1 MKKSLMKKSQ
11 LSSGENGVSGAKKK
25 NGISK
30 NGIRMM
36 SFSGLLPFLVMA
48 TEAGGD
54 FPVFL
59 VVIVAVVVVAVIGL
73 FILIEVLSKK
83 GYYEKKEKEKAEK
96 EKQLAERRAKAQA
109 AKEKAAQGEKPAEEA
124 PAEEAPIE
132 EVPTEE
138 AVLAEEAALAEE
150 APVVEEVPA
159 EEEAPVEEAPI
170 EEVPAPAPVEE
181 PIPAAVMVEDLV
193 PEEGMEIV
201 ESKVNDE
208 GDVILVQKDAKGN
221 IFEIRFI
228 KSFTAKLSQADD
240 VMKDYYTILKNYVL
254 AYKKANSR
262 VSWHYDA
269 VNVGRNM
276 ALKFAIR
283 GKTLCV
289 YYDLKNEELDPKY
302 KVEEAKGK
310 KFEEVPCLYRI
321 KNDRRCEY
329 AKDLID
335 MVMAKLGLEKGEEPT
350 EDYRIP
356 REETMA
362 LLKKGLIKELK
373 VRVNKPVDEVAP
385 APAPAPV
392 EEPKE
397 EVAEQSYEELAKE
410 EGMEI
415 VESKVNDDGDVVL
428 VEKDAKGNIFEIRFI
443 KSFTAKMSQAEDVMK
458 DYYTIIKNYALSYKK
473 ANSRVSWHYDAVN
486 VGRNMALKFAV
497 RGKTLCVYYDLDM
510 EGLDPKYKVEP
521 AKGKKY
527 EDVPCL
533 YRIKNDRRCD
543 YAKDLI
549 DMVMAKL
556 GVEKGE
562 LPEEDYRIPYE
573 ETIPLLKKGLIKEQ
587 KVRVNKPEE
596 AAPAPAPEPE
606 PEPVKEPEP
615 VEEVA
620 EPVEEAYQELAKE
633 EGMEIVESKVNN
645 DGDIV
650 LVEKDA
656 KGNIFEIRFI
666 KSFTA
671 KLSQAEDVVKDYY
684 TGLKN
689 NALADKKS
697 NSRVSWHYDAVNVG
711 REMVIKF
718 AIRGKTLCLYF
729 ALAKDGLD
737 PKYKVEDAKGKK
749 FEDVPVLYRIKNDRR
764 YNYAKD
770 LIDMVMAK
778 VGAEKGEEPN
788 VDYRIPYEETMPLL
802 RKGLIKELKVRVK
815 DDKKHEEPAPVE
827 EPAPEPEP
835 EPVEEKPVEEV
846 HHVEIPAHLEHVS
859 VQEADQMMSDEVA
872 EEVIVIKKSKVK
884 HMGKK
889 EVINLDMLSKHFND
903 GDVVDLESLKEKKLI
918 NAKTDYIK
926 VLARGVLDKK
936 LIVKADDFSLQAV
949 KMIALMGGTVK
960 EYK

>member
-1 MKKSLMKKSQ
+1 MKKSLMKKSH
-11 LSSGENGVSGAKKK
+11 LSSECNGVPGAKKEYD
-25 NGISK
+25 ISK
-30 NGIRMM
+30 NGIKMM
-36 SFSGLLPFLVMA
+36 SFLGFLPLLMA
-48 TEAGGD
+48 EDAGGGN
-54 FPVFL
+54 PLGVL
-59 VVIVAVVVVAVIGL
+59 IAIVAIVVVA
-73 FILIEVLSKK
+73 FILLFVLVQVRAKK
-83 GYYEKKEKEKAEK
+83 GYYD
-96 EKQLAERRAKAQA
+96 AKPES
-109 AKEKAAQGEKPAEEA
+109 K
-124 PAEEAPIE
+124 
-132 EVPTEE
+132 
-138 AVLAEEAALAEE
+138 EEAAPQTEGEQPAEG
-150 APVVEEVPA
+150 EEVPA
-159 EEEAPVEEAPI
+159 EGEEQPAEGVEEVLAENAEEEKVAEEIPAEQP
-170 EEVPAPAPVEE
+170 EEVVAEEPAPVEE
-181 PIPAAVMVEDLV
+181 PKQEAIPAAAMVDDLV

-208 GDVILVQKDAKGN
+208 GDIVLVEKDAKGN

-228 KSFTAKLSQADD
+228 KSFTAKLSQSEN
-240 VMKDYYTILKNYVL
+240 VTKDYYTELKNYVL

-276 ALKFAIR
+276 ALKFAVR

-289 YYDLKNEELDPKY
+289 YYDLKGEELDPKY

-310 KFEEVPCLYRI
+310 KYEDVPVLYRI
-321 KNDRRCEY
+321 KNDRRRDY

-335 MVMAKLGLEKGEEPT
+335 IVMAKLGLEKGEIPN

-356 REETMA
+356 HEDTMA
-362 LLKKGLIKELK
+362 LLKKGLVKELK
-373 VRVNKPVDEVAP
+373 VRVKQPVPVEE
-385 APAPAPV
+385 PAPAPV

-397 EVAEQSYEELAKE
+397 EVVEQSYEELAKE

-458 DYYTIIKNYALSYKK
+458 DYYTILKNYVLAHKK

-486 VGRNMALKFAV
+486 VGRDMVIKFAV
-497 RGKTLCVYYDLDM
+497 RGKTLCVYYGLKVD
-510 EGLDPKYKVEP
+510 ELDPKYKVEH

-533 YRIKNDRRCD
+533 YRIKNDRRCE

-549 DMVMAKL
+549 DMVMGKVGA
-556 GVEKGE
+556 EKGE
-562 LPEEDYRIPYE
+562 VPNEDYRIPYE

-587 KVRVNKPEE
+587 KIRVNKPE
-596 AAPAPAPEPE
+596 AAEEPAPAPVEEPTPE
-606 PEPVKEPEP
+606 PAP
-615 VEEVA
+615 VEEEPA
-620 EPVEEAYQELAKE
+620 PVEEAYQELAKE

-656 KGNIFEIRFI
+656 KGNLFEIRFI

-671 KLSQAEDVVKDYY
+671 KLSQAEDAVKDYY

-689 NALADKKS
+689 YVLAYKKA

-711 REMVIKF
+711 REIVIKF
-718 AIRGKTLCLYF
+718 AIRGKTLCLYY

-770 LIDMVMAK
+770 LIDMVMGK
-778 VGAEKGEEPN
+778 VGAEKGDEPN
-788 VDYRIPYEETMPLL
+788 EDYRIPYEETMPLL
-802 RKGLIKELKVRVK
+802 KKGLIKELKVRVK
-815 DDKKHEEPAPVE
+815 DKNEPAPAPAE

-835 EPVEEKPVEEV
+835 VEEPKVEEKPVEEV
-846 HHVEIPAHLEHVS
+846 HHIEIPAHLEHVS
-859 VQEADQMMSDEVA
+859 VQEADEMMSDEVA

-936 LIVKADDFSLQAV
+936 LTVKADDFSLQAV

>member
-1 MKKSLMKKSQ
+1 MKKSLMKKSH
-11 LSSGENGVSGAKKK
+11 LSSENNGVPGAKKK
-25 NGISK
+25 YDISK
-30 NGIRMM
+30 HGVKLM
-36 SFSGLLPFLVMA
+36 SLLGFAPFLLMA
-48 TEAGGD
+48 EDAGGGP
-54 FPVFL
+54 FVIL
-59 VVIVAVVVVAVIGL
+59 LIVVIAVVVIALGL
-73 FILIEVLSKK
+73 FALVEVKARK
-83 GYYEKKEKEKAEK
+83 GHFDKKEEPKEEAAAEG
-96 EKQLAERRAKAQA
+96 E
-109 AKEKAAQGEKPAEEA
+109 EKPAEG
-124 PAEEAPIE
+124 EEG
-132 EVPTEE
+132 
-138 AVLAEEAALAEE
+138 
-150 APVVEEVPA
+150 VEEVPA
-159 EEEAPVEEAPI
+159 EAAPEEAPAAEEVPAEQAEAPVEEVPQEADEAPV
-170 EEVPAPAPVEE
+170 EEIPAEQEQPAPVEE
-181 PIPAAVMVEDLV
+181 PAPAPIPAEVLVEDLV

-208 GDVILVQKDAKGN
+208 GDIVLVEKDAKGN

-228 KSFTAKLSQADD
+228 KSFTAKLSQSED
-240 VMKDYYTILKNYVL
+240 VTKDYYTELKNYVL

-276 ALKFAIR
+276 ALKFAVR

-289 YYDLKNEELDPKY
+289 YYDLKNEELEPKY

-310 KFEEVPCLYRI
+310 KYEDVPCLYRI
-321 KNDRRCEY
+321 KNDRRRDY
-329 AKDLID
+329 AKELID
-335 MVMAKLGLEKGEEPT
+335 MVMAKLGLEKGEIPE

-356 REETMA
+356 HEDTMA
-362 LLKKGLIKELK
+362 LLKKGLVKELK
-373 VRVNKPVDEVAP
+373 VRVKQPEPAP
-385 APAPAPV
+385 APVEEPAPAPV

-397 EVAEQSYEELAKE
+397 EVVEQSYEELAKE

-443 KSFTAKMSQAEDVMK
+443 KSFRAKLSQAEDVMK
-458 DYYTIIKNYALSYKK
+458 DYYTILKNYVLAHKK

-486 VGRNMALKFAV
+486 VGRDMVIKFAV
-497 RGKTLCVYYDLDM
+497 RGKTLCVYFDLK
-510 EGLDPKYKVEP
+510 LDELEPKYKVEP

-533 YRIKNDRRCD
+533 YRIKNDRRCE

-549 DMVMAKL
+549 DMVMGKVGA
-556 GVEKGE
+556 EKGE
-562 LPEEDYRIPYE
+562 VPNEDYRIPYE

-587 KVRVNKPEE
+587 KVRINKPEPVP
-596 AAPAPAPEPE
+596 APVEEPAPEPV
-606 PEPVKEPEP
+606 PAP
-615 VEEVA
+615 VEEEPA
-620 EPVEEAYQELAKE
+620 PVEEAYQELAKE
-633 EGMEIVESKVNN
+633 EGMEIVDSKVNN
-645 DGDIV
+645 DGDVV

-656 KGNIFEIRFI
+656 KGNIFEIRFV

-671 KLSQAEDVVKDYY
+671 KLSQSEDTVKDYY

-689 NALADKKS
+689 YVLAYKKA

-711 REMVIKF
+711 REIVIKF
-718 AIRGKTLCLYF
+718 AIRGKTLCLYY

-764 YNYAKD
+764 YNYAKE
-770 LIDMVMAK
+770 LIDMVMGK
-778 VGAEKGEEPN
+778 LGAEKGDEPN
-788 VDYRIPYEETMPLL
+788 EDYRIPYEETMPLL
-802 RKGLIKELKVRVK
+802 KKGLIKELKVRVK
-815 DDKKHEEPAPVE
+815 DKNEPAP

-835 EPVEEKPVEEV
+835 EPAPVEEPVEEEKPVEEV

-859 VQEADQMMSDEVA
+859 VQEADAMMSDEVA

-936 LIVKADDFSLQAV
+936 LTVKADDFSLQAV
-949 KMIALMGGTVK
+949 KMIVLMGGTVK

>member
-1 MKKSLMKKSQ
+1 MKKSLMKKSH
-11 LSSGENGVSGAKKK
+11 LSSECNGVPGAKKEYD
-25 NGISK
+25 ISK
-30 NGIRMM
+30 NGIKMM
-36 SFSGLLPFLVMA
+36 SFLGFLPLLMA
-48 TEAGGD
+48 EDAGGGN
-54 FPVFL
+54 PL
-59 VVIVAVVVVAVIGL
+59 VALFVIVGIVVVAFIGL
-73 FILIEVLSKK
+73 FVMIQVRAKR
-83 GYYEKKEKEKAEK
+83 GYYD
-96 EKQLAERRAKAQA
+96 
-109 AKEKAAQGEKPAEEA
+109 EKPEPKEEA
-124 PAEEAPIE
+124 APQAEGEQPAEGE
-132 EVPTEE
+132 EVPVEGEE
-138 AVLAEEAALAEE
+138 QPAEG
-150 APVVEEVPA
+150 VEEVPA
-159 EEEAPVEEAPI
+159 EQP
-170 EEVPAPAPVEE
+170 EEVVAEEPAPVEE
-181 PIPAAVMVEDLV
+181 SKQEAIPVAAMVDDLV

-201 ESKVNDE
+201 ESKVNDD
-208 GDVILVQKDAKGN
+208 GDIVLVEKDAKGN

-228 KSFTAKLSQADD
+228 KSFTAKLSQAEDTT
-240 VMKDYYTILKNYVL
+240 KDYYTELKNYVL

-276 ALKFAIR
+276 ALKFAVR

-289 YYDLKNEELDPKY
+289 YYDLKGEELDPKY

-310 KFEEVPCLYRI
+310 KYEDVPVLYRI
-321 KNDRRCEY
+321 KNDRRCGY
-329 AKDLID
+329 AKELID
-335 MVMAKLGLEKGEEPT
+335 MVMAKLGLEKGEVPA

-356 REETMA
+356 YEDTMA
-362 LLKKGLIKELK
+362 LLKKGLVKELK
-373 VRVNKPVDEVAP
+373 VRVNKPVEE
-385 APAPAPV
+385 PAPAPV

-443 KSFTAKMSQAEDVMK
+443 KSFTAKLSQAEDVMK
-458 DYYTIIKNYALSYKK
+458 DYYTILKNYVLAHKR

-486 VGRNMALKFAV
+486 VGRDMVIKFAV
-497 RGKTLCVYYDLDM
+497 RGKTLCVYYDLKVD
-510 EGLDPKYKVEP
+510 ELDPKYKVEP

-533 YRIKNDRRCD
+533 YRIKNDRRCE
-543 YAKDLI
+543 YAKGLI
-549 DMVMAKL
+549 DMVMGKVGA
-556 GVEKGE
+556 EKGE
-562 LPEEDYRIPYE
+562 VPNEDYRIPYE

-587 KVRVNKPEE
+587 KIRVNKPEAAE
-596 AAPAPAPEPE
+596 EPAPAPAEEPAPEPA
-606 PEPVKEPEP
+606 PVEEAAP
-615 VEEVA
+615 VEEV
-620 EPVEEAYQELAKE
+620 YRELAKE

-656 KGNIFEIRFI
+656 KGNLFEIRFI

-671 KLSQAEDVVKDYY
+671 KLSQSEDVVKDYY

-689 NALADKKS
+689 YVLAYKKA

-711 REMVIKF
+711 REIVIKF
-718 AIRGKTLCLYF
+718 AIRGKTLCLYY

-770 LIDMVMAK
+770 LIDMVMGN

-788 VDYRIPYEETMPLL
+788 VDYRIPYEETTPLL
-802 RKGLIKELKVRVK
+802 KRGLIKELKVRVK
-815 DDKKHEEPAPVE
+815 DQNEPAP
-827 EPAPEPEP
+827 EPAPEPEQEP
-835 EPVEEKPVEEV
+835 ARVEEPVEEEKPVEEV
-846 HHVEIPAHLEHVS
+846 HQIEIPAHLEHVS
-859 VQEADQMMSDEVA
+859 VQEADEMMSDEVA

-889 EVINLDMLSKHFND
+889 EVINLDMLSKYFND

-936 LIVKADDFSLQAV
+936 LTVKADDFSLQAV